1 MEKKGN
7 KKGRIILIF
16 FIVILIPAIWF
27 LFLNKE
33 SDHEMA
39 TETLTG
45 SWVRS
50 DGGYTIQIMEVK
62 EDGKLESLYLNP
74 NPINVGKS
82 EWRIE
87 DNFLKIYVE
96 LQDKNYPG
104 SLYQLTYDKE
114 KKILYGTYYQAVD
127 KATFEVYFTKK

>member
-1 MEKKGN
+1 
-7 KKGRIILIF
+7 
-16 FIVILIPAIWF
+16 
-27 LFLNKE
+27 
-33 SDHEMA
+33 MA